1 MNHENIQEQISQF
14 MDNELPKE
22 QHRELFMHLAE
33 CEECRE
39 FFADVKRI
47 HDLSNKLIEETF
59 PLEMD
64 RKFDVLTMAGGT
76 SPAIPHVI
84 TFSLPSAI
92 LSGMLIV
99 MMSLLLF
106 LSITSKE
113 EPMNTF
119 PANEQAMM
127 MLPYSSPQV
136 NHQ

>member
-1 MNHENIQEQISQF
+1 MSHENIQEQISQF
-14 MDNELPKE
+14 MDNELPKQ

-39 FFADVKRI
+39 FFVEMKKI
-47 HDLSNKLIEETF
+47 HDASNKLIDERF

-64 RKFDVLTMAGGT
+64 RKFDVLTMASRT

-84 TFSLPSAI
+84 TLSLPSAI

-106 LSITSKE
+106 LSVTTKR
-113 EPMNTF
+113 EPMNTS
-119 PANEQAMM
+119 PVNDQAMM
-127 MLPYSSPQV
+127 MLPYSPAQV
-136 NHQ
+136 QHQ